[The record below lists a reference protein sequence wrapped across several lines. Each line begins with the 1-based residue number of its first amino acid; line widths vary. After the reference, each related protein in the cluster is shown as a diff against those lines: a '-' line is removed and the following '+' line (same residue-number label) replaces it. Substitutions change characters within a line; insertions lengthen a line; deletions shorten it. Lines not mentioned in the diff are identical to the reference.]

1 MCVYDKAH
9 VMLQRS
15 VFAVGISH
23 VMDGSE
29 GKTIDTKD

>member
-1 MCVYDKAH
+1 MCVYDEAH

-15 VFAVGISH
+15 VFVVGISYL
-23 VMDGSE
+23 MDGSE